1 MKPLYLVLIVLIATV
16 GIFLR
21 VQHSATFAG
30 PGPDELFYKSY
41 VEKIDHDG
49 LLSYPS
55 IVRQYIE
62 HQRRPDTQLILPP
75 LRITFIVSAY
85 LWHQATGAE
94 AIASTH
100 TIACAASILT
110 LFIAGAFAWRLGGR
124 HSGLGVFALMAFAPM
139 QIYSAQRALIDGF
152 FALWAL
158 VALWTLWEHLQQPQ
172 NKIWLSLYGL
182 SLALMVLTKENAF
195 FVYVAICGI
204 LLACS
209 WLKFGRLTWPLYAV
223 TIAAPVVAVFVLL
236 VAAGGVTQLIDV
248 YRVNVQKSVLSAYAL
263 KTGDGPW
270 HRYLVDMLLMEPA
283 ILLLAVGALFRVSVK
298 EKAALYL
305 SLFVGL
311 SYLVMCQVR
320 YGMNL
325 RYANIWDMP
334 LRWLVFWNIMGLTSS
349 LPSRSRVIL
358 VSGVVASLCL
368 MGWLEYHLFFV
379 QAGIY
384 DPIPSY
390 LGRALDIFK

>member
-1 MKPLYLVLIVLIATV
+1 
-16 GIFLR
+16 
-21 VQHSATFAG
+21 
-30 PGPDELFYKSY
+30 
-41 VEKIDHDG
+41 
-49 LLSYPS
+49 
-55 IVRQYIE
+55 
-62 HQRRPDTQLILPP
+62 
-75 LRITFIVSAY
+75 
-85 LWHQATGAE
+85 
-94 AIASTH
+94 
-100 TIACAASILT
+100 
-110 LFIAGAFAWRLGGR
+110 
-124 HSGLGVFALMAFAPM
+124 
-139 QIYSAQRALIDGF
+139 
-152 FALWAL
+152 
-158 VALWTLWEHLQQPQ
+158 
-172 NKIWLSLYGL
+172 
-182 SLALMVLTKENAF
+182 
-195 FVYVAICGI
+195 
-204 LLACS
+204 
-209 WLKFGRLTWPLYAV
+209 
-223 TIAAPVVAVFVLL
+223 
-236 VAAGGVTQLIDV
+236 
-248 YRVNVQKSVLSAYAL
+248 VNVQKSVLSAYAL